1 MSAYR
6 EKIIKAKATRK
17 YRLTKTHQI
26 TPYIRK
32 HLSSIRK
39 QCAKLPEDKWCSV
52 AAWTILQREKVDI
65 FRDDKVWDIPQKVRE
80 YIKEIITTD
89 YEDDP
94 GPLFSIQNDTTMN
107 FNAITDVLNL
117 HVQLIDK
124 QIEELNNSKQQL
136 RTAIDALCRL

>member
-52 AAWTILQREKVDI
+52 AAWTILQRDKVDI

-89 YEDDP
+89 YEYYP
-94 GPLFSIQNDTTMN
+94 GALDRIHNVSSLN
-107 FNAITDVLNL
+107 FCAIKDVLNL

-136 RTAIDALCRL
+136 RTAIDALGKL